1 METVSDITIQTKL
14 HTETVNDITTQM
26 KLQNLNH
33 FINISH
39 YHKTSGEQNLKITLD
54 NSNRSTQGF

>member
-14 HTETVNDITTQM
+14 HTERVNDITTQM
-26 KLQNLNH
+26 KLQNLNR

-39 YHKTSGEQNLKITLD
+39 YHKTSGEQNLEITLD
-54 NSNRSTQGF
+54 NSTRSTQGS